1 MIYRG
6 RMLNGVAVP
15 DVPANVPDG
24 TLVEIDVSEQPSEFW
39 QNRDVES
46 LRLEQQVS
54 AVRSLEEL
62 AGDWP
67 EEDSVEDFAAFVREA
82 RH

>member
-6 RMLNGVAVP
+6 KMLNGVAVP

-24 TLVEIDVSEQPSEFW
+24 TPVEIDVAGDESAYW
-39 QNRDVES
+39 QNKTVEMFS
-46 LRLEQQVS
+46 REHQVRP
-54 AVRSLEEL
+54 VGSLEEL

-67 EEDSVEDFAAFVREA
+67 EEDSVEALISLVREA
-82 RH
+82 RS

>member
-15 DVPANVPDG
+15 EVPANLPDG
-24 TLVEIDVSEQPSEFW
+24 TLVEIDVLKQQSEFW
-39 QNRDVES
+39 RNRDVES
-46 LRLEQQVS
+46 LSREQQVT
-54 AVRSLEEL
+54 VIQSLEEL

-67 EEDSVEDFAAFVREA
+67 EEDSIEDFVALVREV

>member
-15 DVPANVPDG
+15 EVPADLPDG
-24 TLVEIDVSEQPSEFW
+24 TPVEIDVLKQQSEFW
-39 QNRDVES
+39 RNRDVES
-46 LRLEQQVS
+46 LSREQQVT
-54 AVRSLEEL
+54 AIQSLEEL

-67 EEDSVEDFAAFVREA
+67 EEDSIEDFVALVREV

>member
-6 RMLNGVAVP
+6 RMVNGVAVP

-24 TLVEIDVSEQPSEFW
+24 TLVEIDVVKQDATFW
-39 QNRDVES
+39 RSQDVES
-46 LRLEQQVS
+46 LTREQGV
-54 AVRSLEEL
+54 APIRSLEEL

-67 EEDSVEDFAAFVREA
+67 EEDSVESLMAVVREV
-82 RH
+82 RN